1 MGEPAGSAAR
11 LSGGAA
17 YPGRVGPFVRYSLL
31 RLLVLVAIGAA
42 MWVAGARS
50 WLWLLLTALLSLV
63 VSYVF
68 LRGPREAAALALNA
82 RVEGRTRSRLGARL
96 DEDAAAEDA
105 DDQR

>member
-1 MGEPAGSAAR
+1 M
-11 LSGGAA
+11 
-17 YPGRVGPFVRYSLL
+17 GPFVRYSLL
-31 RLLVLVAIGAA
+31 RLLVLVGVGAL

-68 LRGPREAAALALNA
+68 LRGAREAAAVALNE
-82 RVEGRTRSRLGARL
+82 RVEGRTRSRLGQRL
-96 DEDAAAEDA
+96 DEDAAAEDS